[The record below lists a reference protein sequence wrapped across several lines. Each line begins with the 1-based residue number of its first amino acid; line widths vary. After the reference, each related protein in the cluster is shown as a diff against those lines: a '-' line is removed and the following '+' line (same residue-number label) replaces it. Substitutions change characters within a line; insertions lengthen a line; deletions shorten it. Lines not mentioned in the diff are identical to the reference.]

1 MYLIKKR
8 ERENLH
14 LIKDKKLIHIQPEI
28 EVEGV
33 EVIEVEIE
41 GEVQALE
48 EMIVEAKEV
57 LILEELTEVFQEDLV
72 KEVET
77 LVEELIEAILE
88 DFQEVM
94 IEVAAQEDS
103 TPEEVQ
109 GVLAKEGAVVTVE
122 VAEVEV
128 EDDDGYI
135 TFN

>member
-1 MYLIKKR
+1 M
-8 ERENLH
+8 H

-88 DFQEVM
+88 AIQEDFQEVM

-122 VAEVEV
+122 VAEVAEVEV

>member
-1 MYLIKKR
+1 M
-8 ERENLH
+8 H

-48 EMIVEAKEV
+48 GMIVEAKEV
-57 LILEELTEVFQEDLV
+57 LILEEVTEVFQEDLV

-88 DFQEVM
+88 AIQEDFREVM

-103 TPEEVQ
+103 TPEEVH
-109 GVLAKEGAVVTVE
+109 GVLAKEGVVVTVE